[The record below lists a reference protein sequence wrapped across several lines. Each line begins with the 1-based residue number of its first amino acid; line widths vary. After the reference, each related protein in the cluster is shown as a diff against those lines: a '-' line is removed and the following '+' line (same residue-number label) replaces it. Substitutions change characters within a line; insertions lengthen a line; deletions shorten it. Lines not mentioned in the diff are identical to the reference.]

1 MADDIKPKEGF
12 ADPAANTA
20 DVKQK
25 LEAQGPE
32 TGGAKPADL
41 QNSSDALDELAK
53 NLVEKKDKEK
63 VEDAPADPAAPVVPA
78 VVPDPQEV
86 EAKAKAEAERAE
98 ALKKSE
104 ALFKDSPGLPPG
116 ASPKSSEAFA
126 AVKIRAAQEI
136 SAREKEL
143 DETKAKLKAAEE
155 KLAAGPDPEVTQ
167 ELEDHRT
174 WRAKLDVD
182 ADPKFKEF
190 DKQVASSQE
199 FIYSQLLKSPAI
211 TKETIKQIKELGGP
225 EMVNLEKIF
234 AAVKDPTLQRIIES
248 KIADIEMAKFNKEQA
263 IKTAK
268 ENITGYVAER
278 QKAFEAGATAHNT
291 ATQKEF
297 SNLTG
302 KLTWYAEKPVDP
314 KADEPTRKAAAEHNE
329 FVSETKAQLEA
340 AFQDDTPQMRA
351 LLLVGMAKLLYLQ
364 RVRAG
369 EKGQIDAL
377 TKDLADRD
385 AKIAKFANAAGAG
398 RLRES
403 AAPQGGAP
411 ADPKTKDID
420 VTTTSTEALD
430 ILRKQVVEE
439 RARKAV

>member
-1 MADDIKPKEGF
+1 MADDTKPKEGF
-12 ADPAANTA
+12 ADPAANTQ

-41 QNSSDALDELAK
+41 KSSGDALDELAK

-63 VEDAPADPAAPVVPA
+63 VEDAPADPAPHVVPA
-78 VVPDPQEV
+78 VVPDPKEE
-86 EAKAKAEAERAE
+86 EAKVKAEAERAE

-104 ALFKDSPGLPPG
+104 ALFRELPGLPPG

-136 SAREKEL
+136 SAREREL
-143 DETKAKLKAAEE
+143 EETRAKLKEAED
-155 KLAAGPDPEVTQ
+155 KLAAGPDPEVAQ
-167 ELEDHRT
+167 ELQDHRT

-199 FIYSQLLKSPAI
+199 FIYAQLRRSPAVS
-211 TKETIKQIKELGGP
+211 TETIDKIKKLGGP
-225 EMVNLEKIF
+225 ENVDLVKIF
-234 AAVKDPTLQRIIES
+234 EAVKDPTMQRIVES

-278 QKAFEAGATAHNT
+278 QKSIEAGATAHNT

-302 KLTWYAEKPVDP
+302 KLTWYAERPVDQ
-314 KADEPTRKAAAEHNE
+314 KADEPTRKAAAEHNK
-329 FVSETKAQLEA
+329 FVAETRTQLEA

-351 LLLVGMAKLLYLQ
+351 LLLVGMAQLLYLQ

-369 EKGQIDAL
+369 DKVQIDTL

-411 ADPKTKDID
+411 AAPKSKDID

-430 ILRKQVVEE
+430 NLAKQVMEE
-439 RARKAV
+439 RARKLA